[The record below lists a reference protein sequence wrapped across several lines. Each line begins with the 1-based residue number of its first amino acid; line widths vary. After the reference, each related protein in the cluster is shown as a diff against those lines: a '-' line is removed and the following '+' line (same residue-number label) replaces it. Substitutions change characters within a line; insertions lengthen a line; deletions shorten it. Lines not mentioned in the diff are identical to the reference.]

1 MFDFYAGTAKRAP
14 QWWQDHSLEWL
25 YRLLK
30 EPKRMWKRYVLGN
43 PLFVWNIVKEKL
55 HKLNIVYD
63 HFTHSSPVKRNA
75 KNTLCVNSTADQKTI
90 KKYYIMGN
98 YSEYKCS
105 ICGQLPEWQG
115 KPLTLILDHISG
127 NNTDSRIE
135 NLRWVCPNCNQ
146 QLETTGFKKI
156 RVKK

>member
-1 MFDFYAGTAKRAP
+1 M
-14 QWWQDHSLEWL
+14 
-25 YRLLK
+25 
-30 EPKRMWKRYVLGN
+30 PKALIDTLSIETIKDCVNSSSSMREAMRKMGYKSISGDSM
-43 PLFVWNIVKEKL
+43 NIVKEKL